1 MPVSG
6 HPDPSAFDSRH
17 SIASILR
24 PVEVPREQWEN
35 VCASQL
41 ESTEKLGII
50 IVLTNL
56 LNASLVM
63 VMFSTSAAA
72 SALGLWG
79 SLICLTC
86 AMIFM
91 RTVHSL
97 HETPGERK
105 PGALRWALAGNVGA
119 ALVFGALWGALPLFL
134 MPAISPFGQMTI
146 GILLSGMIFAGS
158 FALSRMPLAAFAF
171 ILPVGVGMLL
181 AFSRLD
187 SANSTYLSMMT
198 VVYITIVT
206 VCVRWNHNQFLAQF
220 LNKAAVAQQ
229 NALIGLLLRDFEEST
244 SDWLWQTDREGSL
257 QALPMV
263 LKGAKSGYKT
273 MTHGKA
279 LSDLFK
285 PSEARNV
292 LATCLDRQQ
301 GFRDLVLE
309 VDEPG
314 DPIWWSLTGKP
325 ILENGEFRGFRGV
338 ASDVTQSKQIEDRI
352 AYMAHYDGLTGLPN
366 RATFQE
372 KFERICARPAAT
384 GRERAIILMDLD
396 NFKWV
401 NDTLGHPAGDELLR
415 QIGSRLSQNTL
426 PQDIVARLGGDEFAA
441 IVERNSTS
449 ELDALLDQLLNAL
462 SKPFDIWGS
471 SANCGASLGIRTFSV
486 EEADPGTLL
495 TQADLAL
502 YQAKKKGKGNWVR
515 FTPDLEERA
524 RARRLIEADLHKAL
538 QRDELHLKFQPI
550 VDAETGKLVSCET
563 LLRWQHPERG
573 PIMPSEFIEHAE
585 DCGLIVRMGDWVIR
599 EALAEARRL
608 PEHVAISINI
618 SPLQLHSSSL
628 VSTIVNALA
637 ANNIAPSRLDLEITE
652 SVLLS
657 DTGFALERLLQLR
670 ELGLRLSL
678 DDFGTGFS
686 SLSYLRSFPFDKIKI
701 DKSFVRDLETND
713 DSRVITR
720 TTVGLAKSLGLKCTA
735 EGVETEAQRSF
746 LVGLGCDELQ
756 GYFIS
761 RAHSLDE
768 LTAHVDLDLAD
779 RRAPRIVPGAGIASV
794 PADADRPLVG
804 ARSRRAVSGS

>member
-1 MPVSG
+1 MAASG
-6 HPDPSAFDSRH
+6 PTDPTGYDSRH

-24 PVEVPREQWEN
+24 PVEVPRDQWAN

-56 LNASLVM
+56 LNASLVL
-63 VMFSTSAAA
+63 VMFSTSEAA

-79 SLICLTC
+79 SVMCMTC
-86 AMIFM
+86 AVIFM
-91 RTVHSL
+91 RTVHGMDANR
-97 HETPGERK
+97 PRM
-105 PGALRWALAGNVGA
+105 ALNWALFGNIGSA
-119 ALVFGALWGALPLFL
+119 FVFGSLWGILPLFL
-134 MPAISPFGQMTI
+134 LPSVDPFGQMVV

-158 FALSRMPLAAFAF
+158 FALSRLPLAAFAF
-171 ILPVGVGMLL
+171 ILPVGAGLL
-181 AFSRLD
+181 YGFAQLESV
-187 SANSTYLSMMT
+187 NSTYLSMMT

-206 VCVRWNHNQFLAQF
+206 VCVRWNHNQFLSQF
-220 LNKAAVAQQ
+220 LNKAAIAHQS
-229 NALIGLLLRDFEEST
+229 ALIGLLLRDFEEST
-244 SDWLWQTDREGSL
+244 SDWLWQTDRDGSL
-257 QALPMV
+257 QALPMS
-263 LKGAKSGYKT
+263 LKGSKSGYEK
-273 MTHGKA
+273 MSHGTP
-279 LSDLFK
+279 LLDLFRNG
-285 PSEARNV
+285 EARNILV
-292 LATCLDRQQ
+292 SSLERQQ
-301 GFRDLVLE
+301 GFRDLVLQ
-309 VDEPG
+309 VDDAGEPT
-314 DPIWWSLTGKP
+314 WWSLTGKP
-325 ILENGEFRGFRGV
+325 ILEDGEFHGFRGV

-372 KFERICARPAAT
+372 KFERICSTPIAP
-384 GRERAIILMDLD
+384 GRERAVILLDLD

-415 QIGSRLSQNTL
+415 QIGTRLSQHTE
-426 PQDIVARLGGDEFAA
+426 PQDTIARLGGDEFAA
-441 IVERNSTS
+441 IVERDSVR
-449 ELDALLDQLLNAL
+449 ELDELFERLLQAL
-462 SKPFDIWGS
+462 SRAYDVWGS
-471 SANCGASLGIRTFSV
+471 TANCGASLGVRGFSG
-486 EEADPGTLL
+486 ETLDPGTLL

-524 RARRLIEADLHKAL
+524 RARRLIEADLHQAL

-550 VDAETGKLVSCET
+550 VNSKTGKVASCET

-573 PIMPSEFIEHAE
+573 PIMPGEFIEHAE

-608 PEHVAISINI
+608 PDDVSISINI
-618 SPLQLHSSSL
+618 SPLQLHSASL

-637 ANNIAPSRLDLEITE
+637 VNDIHPSRLDLEITE

-657 DTGFALERLLQLR
+657 DTGFVLERLLQLR

-701 DKSFVRDLETND
+701 DKSFIRDLETND
-713 DSRVITR
+713 DSRVITK

-735 EGVETEAQRSF
+735 EGVETKAQHDF
-746 LVGLGCDELQ
+746 LVRLGCDELQ
-756 GYFIS
+756 GYYIS
-761 RAHSLDE
+761 RAHTLDD
-768 LTAHVDLDLAD
+768 LTSRVDLALRD
-779 RRAPRIVPGAGIASV
+779 VPQVNSDQAAALTSV
-794 PADADRPLVG
+794 PRA
-804 ARSRRAVSGS
+804 ARDWKAGPRVRRAVNGN